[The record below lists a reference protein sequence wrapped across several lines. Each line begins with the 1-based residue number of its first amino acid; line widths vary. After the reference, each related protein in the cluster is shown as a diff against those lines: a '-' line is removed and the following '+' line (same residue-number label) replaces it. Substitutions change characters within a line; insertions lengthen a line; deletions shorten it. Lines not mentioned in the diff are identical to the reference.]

1 MDIKRV
7 VNESSSMVG
16 TRQQGTSETSQLDF
30 QKLLQEAKKN
40 DEVASLPATSPL
52 SKEVS
57 EIPSDPALA
66 VKALNILA
74 GQSEIPQVRSQGITA
89 AENALSLLEKYQE
102 AIADPQMTLKKVDPL
117 VQSLS
122 QNVNDLSSLSDKLP
136 ASDPLR
142 KIIDEIGIV
151 TMVEVQKF
159 NAGEYI

>member
-1 MDIKRV
+1 MDIKRIISGGIPV
-7 VNESSSMVG
+7 PG
-16 TRQQGTSETSQLDF
+16 AKQQGTSETSQLEF
-30 QKLLQEAKKN
+30 QKLLQEAKIKN
-40 DEVASLPATSPL
+40 KVESLSATSPL

-66 VKALNILA
+66 VRALNILA
-74 GQSEIPQVRSQGITA
+74 GQPEVPQVRSQGIEA
-89 AENALSLLEKYQE
+89 AEKALTLLERYQE

-122 QNVNDLSSLSDKLP
+122 QNVNDLISLSDKLP

-142 KIIDEIGIV
+142 KIISEIGIV
-151 TMVEVQKF
+151 SMVEVQKF

>member
-1 MDIKRV
+1 MDIKKIL
-7 VNESSSMVG
+7 NGSPLIQE
-16 TRQQGTSETSQLDF
+16 TKQQGTSETSQLDF
-30 QKLLQEAKKN
+30 QKLLQEAKINNKV
-40 DEVASLPATSPL
+40 ESLPATSPL

-57 EIPSDPALA
+57 EIPSDPAQA
-66 VKALNILA
+66 VRALNILA
-74 GQSEIPQVRSQGITA
+74 GQSEASQVRSQGIKA

-122 QNVNDLSSLSDKLP
+122 QNVNDLNSLSDKLP

-142 KIIDEIGIV
+142 KIINEIGIV
-151 TMVEVQKF
+151 SMVEVQKF